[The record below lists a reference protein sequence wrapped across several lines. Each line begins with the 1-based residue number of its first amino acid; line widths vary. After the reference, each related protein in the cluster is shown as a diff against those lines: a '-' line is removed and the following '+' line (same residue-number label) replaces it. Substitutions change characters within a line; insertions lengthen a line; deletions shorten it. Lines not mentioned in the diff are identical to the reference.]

1 MTTKQEYKIKEA
13 NEDRP
18 LPNSKKEKIANA
30 KREIFKHEKMYNN
43 QR

>member
-1 MTTKQEYKIKEA
+1 MTIKREYKIKEA

-18 LPNSKKEKIANA
+18 LPNSKNEKNVNA
-30 KREIFKHEKMYNN
+30 KREIFKHEKIYNN